1 MTALLV
7 TLGAAVGAP
16 LRFLAGHYLDDAHP
30 IGPLPTGTLLVN
42 VAGSF
47 LLGLFSALSLS
58 GHQMALLGTGF
69 CGAFTTWSALAVKAA
84 ERGWRGGTTYA
95 LVSVVGAI
103 AACALG
109 FLVGQS

>member
-1 MTALLV
+1 VTALLV
-7 TLGAAVGAP
+7 ALGAAVGAP
-16 LRFLAGHYLDDAHP
+16 LRFFAGHHLDDDFPA
-30 IGPLPTGTLLVN
+30 GTLLVN

-47 LLGLFSALSLS
+47 LLGLFSALSLN
-58 GHQMALLGTGF
+58 GHQMAFLGTGF

-95 LVSVVGAI
+95 LVSVVGAV

-109 FLVGQS
+109 FLVAQS